1 MQHTTS
7 LDAFDLLEL
16 LLMLAGQGKTGLM
29 QVEPAGAGAAP
40 FLLWLAAGRVQAV
53 TYGPLRGAAALAR
66 MLGAP
71 QGQFVFEPGLRV
83 PTPDLD
89 VSLDD
94 LTWQAL
100 DAVALPAPDF
110 SGPGRLTA
118 PERVAALACSPE
130 ERMVLRRLEA
140 QEPVGEVA
148 GDPLGARVVAK
159 LVRLGLLAPRRTRVA
174 RLTLGVT
181 RQVRGAAVLDETI
194 LERWRVSG
202 GGPVRQVAVRLDDGQ
217 VLVFPVR
224 GGPDVG
230 NALLL
235 PPEVLVRH
243 ALRAGLSVLARPA

>member
-1 MQHTTS
+1 MPHTTS

-29 QVEPAGAGAAP
+29 QVEPAGSAAAP

-53 TYGPLRGAAALAR
+53 TLGPLRGAEALAR

-83 PTPDLD
+83 PAPDLD

-100 DAVALPAPDF
+100 DAVTLPVPDF
-110 SGPGRLTA
+110 TGPGRLTA
-118 PERVAALACSPE
+118 PERLAALACFPE
-130 ERMVLRRLEA
+130 ERAVLRRLEA
-140 QEPVGEVA
+140 QEPVGNVTA
-148 GDPLGARVVAK
+148 DPLGARVVAK
-159 LVRLGLLAPRRTRVA
+159 LVRLGLLAARKTRVA

-202 GGPVRQVAVRLDDGQ
+202 GGPVSQVAVRLEDGQ
-217 VLVFPVR
+217 VLVLPVR
-224 GGPDVG
+224 GVAGVG
-230 NALLL
+230 NTLLL
-235 PPEVLVRH
+235 PPELLLRH
-243 ALRAGLSVLARPA
+243 ALRAGLSVLVRPA

>member
-53 TYGPLRGAAALAR
+53 TYGPLRGATALAR

-83 PTPDLD
+83 PASDLD

-202 GGPVRQVAVRLDDGQ
+202 GGPVSQVAVRLDDGR

>member
-16 LLMLAGQGKTGLM
+16 LLMLSGQGKTGLM
-29 QVEPAGAGAAP
+29 QVEPAGAGSAP

-53 TYGPLRGAAALAR
+53 TYGPLRGGAALAR

-83 PTPDLD
+83 TAPDLD

-118 PERVAALACSPE
+118 PERVAALACSLE
-130 ERMVLRRLEA
+130 ERTVLRRLEA

-202 GGPVRQVAVRLDDGQ
+202 GGPVSQVAVRLDDGQ